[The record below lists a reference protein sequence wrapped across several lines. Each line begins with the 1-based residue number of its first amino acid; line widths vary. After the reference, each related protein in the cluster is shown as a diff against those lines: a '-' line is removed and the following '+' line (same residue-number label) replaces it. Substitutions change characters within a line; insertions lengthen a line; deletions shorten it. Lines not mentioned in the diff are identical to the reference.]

1 MNSSFL
7 GDALD
12 HWKGALFS
20 FLLQEDALDD
30 LVADPMLTDP
40 EAWKPDDFRLYARL
54 LNLPGDRVL
63 AHSRSLRDRAAYFRE
78 IGHAGD
84 IFLDPDVGIATHR
97 VRRREQYVEVVDVI
111 RLLFSGQGRMVV
123 VYQHVRGKTV
133 ADRVD
138 RVVSKFPADLFWVSY
153 ESGTVAMLF
162 ISLAPWRTERVAGSL
177 RNLLGRHAEHRI
189 RGTPGR

>member
-20 FLLQEDALDD
+20 YLLQEKALND
-30 LVADPMLTDP
+30 LAADPMLTDP
-40 EAWKPDDFRLYARL
+40 EGWGPGDFRLYARL
-54 LNLPGDRVL
+54 LNLPEDRVL
-63 AHSRSLRDRAAYFRE
+63 AHSRSLRDRNAYFGE
-78 IGHAGD
+78 IAHAGD

-97 VRRREQYVEVVDVI
+97 VRRPEQYVEVVDVI
-111 RLLFSGQGRMVV
+111 RLLFSGLNRMVV

-133 ADRVD
+133 TDRVD
-138 RVVSKFPADLFWVSY
+138 RVVSKFPDSLFWVSY

-162 ISLAPWRTERVAGSL
+162 ISLAPWRTDRVAGSL
-177 RNLLGRHAEHRI
+177 RNLLGRHAERRI